1 MENATALVLQLHK
14 EGKITT
20 EEAMTLLN
28 GLQPK
33 TPDIDLQPNTPVN
46 PITIPYVPVY
56 PPCPWTIGDPPY
68 PYNAP
73 GVTPWVTYC
82 NSTATNGTD
91 GTLKSNQPHEQ

>member
-46 PITIPYVPVY
+46 PITIPYVPVN
-56 PPCPWTIGDPPY
+56 PQCPWTTGDPIY
-68 PYNAP
+68 PNNP
-73 GVTPWVTYC
+73 LQPWITYC

-91 GTLKSNQPHEQ
+91 GTLKSNQPNEQ